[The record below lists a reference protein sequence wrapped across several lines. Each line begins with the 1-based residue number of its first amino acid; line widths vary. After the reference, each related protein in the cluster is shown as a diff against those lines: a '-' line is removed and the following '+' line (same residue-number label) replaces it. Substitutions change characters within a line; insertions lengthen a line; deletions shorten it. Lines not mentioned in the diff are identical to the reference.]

1 MEQLTLMRPEPMET
15 MGWIII
21 FIIPVQ
27 FLASMF
33 SSPLGEEPGW
43 RGFVYRDLY
52 PRLGKHATSL
62 LVGTLWW
69 IWHIPLFI
77 TLGEM
82 PSVTSYLVLLGHSFL
97 IDFLFIFSGFNLL
110 VAMLYHQ
117 GINTALIFFNP
128 GTDTFFGVA
137 FLWMIVIAS
146 RVVWVMKENKA
157 GAISVE
163 ESVG

>member
-1 MEQLTLMRPEPMET
+1 
-15 MGWIII
+15 
-21 FIIPVQ
+21 
-27 FLASMF
+27 
-33 SSPLGEEPGW
+33 
-43 RGFVYRDLY
+43 
-52 PRLGKHATSL
+52 
-62 LVGTLWW
+62 
-69 IWHIPLFI
+69 
-77 TLGEM
+77 M

-97 IDFLFIFSGFNLL
+97 IDVLFIFSGFNLL